1 MSILQF
7 TNASIYQ
14 REHLVLSDVTISINE
29 GEFVYLVGKTGT
41 GKSSLLKTLYCD
53 LPLTEGEGSIVEY
66 DLRKIKTR
74 EIPYLRRKLGIV
86 FQDFQLLTDR
96 NISENLVFA
105 MKATG
110 WKDKKEI
117 KEKVEEV
124 LGKVGLQ
131 DKGNTMPYQI
141 SGGEQQ
147 RVAIAR
153 ALVNNP
159 LVILADEPTGN
170 LDPEISEEIVRLL
183 KNIAASGTAVVI
195 ATHDSNILSK
205 FPSRTLTCEGGKVLS
220 QPGPPP
226 VVQPVPQT
234 VAPTPPPAPIAP
246 PSPADQSPPH
256 QDASTDQT

>member
-1 MSILQF
+1 MKETNFDLMSIVQF
-7 TNASIYQ
+7 ANASICQ
-14 REHLVLSDVTISINE
+14 REHLVLSEVTLTVNE

-53 LPLTEGEGSIVEY
+53 LPLTEGDGSIVEY

-96 NISENLVFA
+96 TVAQNLIFA

-117 KEKVEEV
+117 TSKVEEV
-124 LGKVGLQ
+124 LQKVGLT
-131 DKGNTMPYQI
+131 DIGDTMPYQI

-159 LVILADEPTGN
+159 QVILADEPTGN
-170 LDPEISEEIVRLL
+170 LDPEISEDIVRLL
-183 KNIAASGTAVVI
+183 KEISLGGTAVI
-195 ATHDSNILSK
+195 MATHDSNILGK
-205 FPSRTLTCEGGKVLS
+205 LPSRTIVCESGRVLAKEEEAPVT
-220 QPGPPP
+220 QP
-226 VVQPVPQT
+226 
-234 VAPTPPPAPIAP
+234 PTRTGEGTS
-246 PSPADQSPPH
+246 SPADQSPPH
-256 QDASTDQT
+256 QDASLS

>member
-1 MSILQF
+1 MAKETNFIPMSAILQF
-7 TNASIYQ
+7 TNASIFQ
-14 REHLVLSDVTISINE
+14 QEHLVLSEVTLTVNE

-66 DLRKIKTR
+66 DLRKIKTK

-96 NISENLVFA
+96 SIAANLIFA
-105 MKATG
+105 MRATG

-117 KEKVEEV
+117 NGKVAEV
-124 LGKVGLQ
+124 LGKVGLI

-159 LVILADEPTGN
+159 QVILADEPTGN
-170 LDPEISEEIVRLL
+170 LDAEISEEIVRLL
-183 KNIAASGTAVVI
+183 KEISTAGTAVII
-195 ATHDSNILSK
+195 ATHDGNILTK
-205 FPSRTLTCEGGKVLS
+205 FPSRTLTCEGGKVHS
-220 QPGPPP
+220 QVG
-226 VVQPVPQT
+226 T
-234 VAPTPPPAPIAP
+234 T
-246 PSPADQSPPH
+246 
-256 QDASTDQT
+256 ASYI